1 MFQKFRKNHS
11 NLNSI
16 IIGTSIIMFWRG
28 CWGLMDLY
36 LFPDNEALSYIISI
50 ALGLLLLYLNDLRL
64 KEIE

>member
-1 MFQKFRKNHS
+1 MFQRFRKNHS

-16 IIGTSIIMFWRG
+16 IIGASIIMFWRG

-36 LFPDNEALSYIISI
+36 LFPNNETLSYIVSI
-50 ALGLLLLYLNDLRL
+50 ALGLLLLYLNNFRL